1 MRTTVGPLPPA
12 IYWRRRA
19 VVLGALLLLLFVVVY
34 SCVGSSQSGPDSQAD
49 PTPTPSG
56 EILTPTTESSAPG
69 DGSGGE
75 PGGGTSSGDDGGT
88 TGGTGTGGTGDGGSG
103 DGTGDGGATGGQQP
117 APGGGVPG
125 GPVGADP
132 NTCTDDEILL
142 TAAASQAS
150 AQRGVTLMLQLR
162 VQNVSSRSCVRD
174 VGADPQ
180 ELYLKRG
187 AEMMWSSD
195 TCGAAR
201 GSDVQTF
208 APGAARDY
216 QVSWSGRA
224 ASKCANDVAAGDH
237 LAAGEYQLFAR
248 LAGKVSEPFVLTIT
262 N

>member
-34 SCVGSSQSGPDSQAD
+34 SCVGSSRSGPDPRAD

-56 EILTPTTESSAPG
+56 EILTPTTESPAPG

-88 TGGTGTGGTGDGGSG
+88 TGGTGTGGTDDGGS
-103 DGTGDGGATGGQQP
+103 GDGGATGGQQP
-117 APGGGVPG
+117 PPGGGVPG

-208 APGAARDY
+208 APGGARDY

-237 LAAGEYQLFAR
+237 LTAGEYQLFAR